1 MTKVMVF
8 GTFDIFHPG
17 HVNFLRQARKYGDYL
32 IVIIAR
38 DKTVLNIKKSLPRYQ
53 EKKRLAEIIKSNLT
67 DKAVLGSLRDK
78 YQVVKKYQPAVICLG
93 YDQKNFINQ
102 LAEKLKQFKLKTKI
116 VRLKPYRPKIYK
128 SSKLNGDLNKIK

>member
-128 SSKLNGDLNKIK
+128 SSKLK

>member
-128 SSKLNGDLNKIK
+128 SS

>member
-67 DKAVLGSLRDK
+67 DKAVLGSLLDK

-93 YDQKNFINQ
+93 YDQKKFINQ

-128 SSKLNGDLNKIK
+128 SSKLK